1 MEANNNKS
9 NGLKWIIGVVVLMLV
24 GGGIFFATQTPE
36 GATPTE
42 EGLTEE
48 EIGAEPVSNGDSTAI
63 TNEISMEQAGASM
76 NAAPADS
83 DTLTQN

>member
-1 MEANNNKS
+1 MEENKNKN
-9 NGLKWIIGVVVLMLV
+9 NGLKWIIGIVILLLV

-36 GATPTE
+36 GAQPSE

-63 TNEISMEQAGASM
+63 TNEISMEQAGANM

-83 DTLTQN
+83 DSITKN